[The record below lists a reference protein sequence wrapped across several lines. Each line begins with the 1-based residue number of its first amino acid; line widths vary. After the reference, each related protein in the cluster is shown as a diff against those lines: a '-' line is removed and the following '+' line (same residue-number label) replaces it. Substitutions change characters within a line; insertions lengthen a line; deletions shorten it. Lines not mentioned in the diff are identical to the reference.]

1 MFVVDGFKGGSNM
14 ANKIKNAIDWYY
26 QRLVK
31 DPCKQ
36 TYDDYKDKYEEL
48 SDLIF
53 KMWQNDLISDK
64 VKIECYEALGEYS
77 TLTIKY
83 LGKF

>member
-1 MFVVDGFKGGSNM
+1 M

-36 TYDDYKDKYEEL
+36 TYDDFKAKDAEL
-48 SDLIF
+48 SDLIY

-64 VKIECYEALGEYS
+64 VKDECYDVLRQYGIK
-77 TLTIKY
+77 TIKY
-83 LGKF
+83 AF

>member
-1 MFVVDGFKGGSNM
+1 M
-14 ANKIKNAIDWYY
+14 ANKIKNTLDWYY

-36 TYDDYKDKYEEL
+36 TYDDFKAKDAEL
-48 SDLIF
+48 SDLIY

-64 VKIECYEALGEYS
+64 VKDECYDVLRQYAIKA
-77 TLTIKY
+77 IKY
-83 LGKF
+83 NF